1 MLLENLSEIQCHQI
15 KVLEK
20 KMNLKKISKYLLGSR
35 RESSFPSKEQE
46 LPPFS
51 PVIQRLI
58 DNMVHV
64 EGGTFMMGSDL
75 EEDNQCNTDDEHPA
89 SIARPVHQ
97 VTPSSFSIGRY
108 EVTQEEWL
116 AVMGSSLTEFKSGK
130 MPVKRVCWWDCQD
143 FIKKLNKLTGMNFR
157 LPTEAEWEF
166 AARGGNYSHGYRYSG
181 SNRLDDVAWNG
192 NNCIDNEAE
201 SREDGTHEVGKKL
214 PNELGLYDMSGNVM
228 EWCQD
233 RYGEYCIEA
242 QVNPTGPSSTFFK
255 SLFSTSCNC
264 RVLRGGSWAQ
274 FDKGCTVSIRH
285 FSAPGLRHIIVGM
298 RLAL

>member
-20 KMNLKKISKYLLGSR
+20 KMNLKKISNYLLGR
-35 RESSFPSKEQE
+35 RRDSSFPSKEQE
-46 LPPFS
+46 LPPLPS
-51 PVIQRLI
+51 VIQRLI

-64 EGGTFMMGSDL
+64 EGGTFIMGSNL
-75 EEDNQCNTDDEHPA
+75 EEDYGCNTDDDNPA
-89 SIARPVHQ
+89 SMTRPVHQ
-97 VTPSSFSIGRY
+97 VTLSSFSIGRY

-116 AVMGSSLTEFKSGK
+116 TVMGSSLSEFKSGK

-143 FIKKLNKLTGMNFR
+143 FIKKLNRLTGMNFR

-166 AARGGNYSHGYRYSG
+166 AARGGNKSHGYRYSG
-181 SNRLDDVAWNG
+181 SDCLDDVAWYSD
-192 NNCIDNEAE
+192 NCKDDEAE
-201 SREDGTHEVGKKL
+201 STEDSTHEVGKKS

-233 RYGEYCIEA
+233 RYGEYGSEA
-242 QVNPTGPSSTFFK
+242 QVDPQGPSRTFFK
-255 SLFSTSCNC
+255 RLVSSSGVY
-264 RVLRGGSWAQ
+264 RVLRGGSWINS
-274 FDKGCTVSIRH
+274 DKGCTVTIRH
-285 FSAPGLRHIIVGM
+285 YSAPGLRHAVVGM